1 MEING
6 ELENGLHILR
16 ATRKWSQQEVAD
28 RLGVSRQTIAS
39 IEANRYNPSLILAF
53 KISRLFEVD
62 INEVFQY
69 TEFSGEDED

>member
-6 ELENGLHILR
+6 DLRNTLHILR

-28 RLGVSRQTIAS
+28 RLKVSRQTIAS

-53 KISRLFEVD
+53 KIAQLFQAD

-69 TEFSGEDED
+69 DEIVKESE